1 MPNLER
7 TLVRQFEMPNET
19 DRAALDRMC
28 SSYGF
33 VASKFLFAFQTRELR
48 SEVKDFRAFRNRLV
62 TALSRTPV
70 EFNQKLAGLR
80 ANGKTAEATLLTL
93 LRELKETS
101 GPHLQA
107 RHWKLALEETS
118 KMALTHWKSV
128 IAEAKKK
135 LAHTLKRFNDQD
147 RHYACWLLCGVNRQ
161 FFELLDGRI
170 PVPNPEVS
178 FDRNYCLSY
187 DRPLS
192 SKTLRSIAGVVR
204 RTVNK
209 VRRDSVC
216 YPRTKAFHNRIDFDA
231 SCYTVRSTEEAQFLE
246 LMSLQPGKRIS
257 LRLKGRSK
265 IRGTLQLIR
274 DTAGTYSLR
283 VYVPQEC
290 EEEKRKT
297 GTVIGIDLGYTE
309 MMATSKQELLGT
321 DLGQYFSAI
330 SDKRRKNS
338 EGRNRMYSLFRN
350 LLKKSGKDNLA
361 KAERIRKHNLGRKKQ
376 RARYIRD
383 IGVIKTVVNR
393 ELNFLFTRKTNPVKA
408 IVVEDLSARM
418 KAHFCKKWNRWLSGW
433 MRGYLQERIRYK
445 AKKHGIEVNEVNPAH
460 SSRECPRCHCTDK
473 KNRRGDVFKCSYCG
487 YHEHADLVAA
497 LNILGRLGDKEIRK
511 GMSPSRVKAVLD
523 GRHVGWKLL
532 NDTVTDRTSD
542 EARVVDES
550 PRSASSKSDLRSGV
564 QVCTASK

>member
-48 SEVKDFRAFRNRLV
+48 REVKDFRAFRNRLV
-62 TALSRTPV
+62 TALSRKSV

-107 RHWKLALEETS
+107 RHLKLALEETS

-128 IAEAKKK
+128 IAESKKE
-135 LAHTLKRFNDQD
+135 LADTLKRFHDQD
-147 RHYACWLLCGVNRQ
+147 RHYAYWLLCGINRQ
-161 FFELLDGRI
+161 FFELLDGKVL
-170 PVPNPEVS
+170 VPNPDES

-192 SKTLRSIAGVVR
+192 SKTLRSIAGIVR
-204 RTVNK
+204 RTVNR
-209 VRRDSVC
+209 VRRDIVC
-216 YPRTKAFHNRIDFDA
+216 YPRTKAFHNRIDFDS
-231 SCYTVRSTEEAQFLE
+231 SCYKVRSTEAGQFLE
-246 LMSLQPGKRIS
+246 LMSLQPGKRIC
-257 LRLKGRSK
+257 LRLKGKSK

-283 VYVPQEC
+283 VYVPQQC
-290 EEEKRKT
+290 EEKRKT

-309 MMATSKQELLGT
+309 MMATSEQELLGT

-338 EGRNRMYSLFRN
+338 EGRNRMHSPFRN
-350 LLKKSGKDNLA
+350 LLKKPNKDNLA

-383 IGVIKTVVNR
+383 IGVIKTIVNR
-393 ELNFLFTRKTNPVKA
+393 ELNLLFTRKTNPIKQ

-418 KAHFCKKWNRWLSGW
+418 KVHFGKKWNRRLSGW

-445 AKKHGIEVNEVNPAH
+445 AKKHGIEVSEVNPAY
-460 SSRECPRCHCTDK
+460 SSRECPGCHCTDK
-473 KNRRGDVFKCSYCG
+473 KNRYGNSFKCSLCG
-487 YHEHADLVAA
+487 YHGHADLVAS
-497 LNILGRLGDKEIRK
+497 LNILGRLGEKEIRI
-511 GMSPSRVKAVLD
+511 GMSPARVKAVLD
-523 GRHVGWKLL
+523 GRDVGWKSL
-532 NDTVTDRTSD
+532 NHTVSD
-542 EARVVDES
+542 KISGEARVVDES
-550 PRSASSKSDLRSGV
+550 PRSASSKSELRSNV
-564 QVCTASK
+564 QVCTASR

>member
-1 MPNLER
+1 M
-7 TLVRQFEMPNET
+7 RQFEMPNET
-19 DRAALDRMC
+19 DKVSLDRMC

-48 SEVKDFRAFRNRLV
+48 GEVGDFRTFRNRLV
-62 TALSRTPV
+62 AAVNKKPI
-70 EFNQKLAGLR
+70 EFNQSLADLR
-80 ANGKTAEATLLTL
+80 TNGKTAEATLLTL
-93 LRELKETS
+93 LREIKDTS
-101 GPHLQA
+101 GPRLQA

-128 IAEAKKK
+128 IAEAKKE
-135 LAHTLKRFNDQD
+135 LGDTLKRFHDQD
-147 RHYACWLLCGVNRQ
+147 RHYAYWLLCGINRQ
-161 FFELLDGRI
+161 FFELLDGKV
-170 PVPNPEVS
+170 PVPNSDVS

-192 SKTLRSIAGVVR
+192 SKTLRSIAGIVR
-204 RTVNK
+204 RTVNR
-209 VRRDSVC
+209 VRRDIVC
-216 YPRTKAFHNRIDFDA
+216 YPRTKAFHNRIDFDS
-231 SCYTVRSTEEAQFLE
+231 SCYKVRSTEAGQFLE
-246 LMSLQPGKRIS
+246 LMSLQPGKRIC
-257 LRLKGRSK
+257 LRLKGESK
-265 IRGTLQLIR
+265 VRGTLQLIR

-283 VYVPQEC
+283 VYVPQQC
-290 EEEKRKT
+290 EEKRKT
-297 GTVIGIDLGYTE
+297 GTVVGIDLGYTE
-309 MMATSKQELLGT
+309 LMATSKQELLGT
-321 DLGQYFSAI
+321 DLGKYFSEIA
-330 SDKRRKNS
+330 DKRGKNS
-338 EGRNRMYSLFRN
+338 EGRNRMHALFRS
-350 LLKKSGKDNLA
+350 LLKKTGKDNLA
-361 KAERIRKHNLGRKKQ
+361 KAERIRRHNLGRKKQ

-418 KAHFCKKWNRWLSGW
+418 KAHFGKKWNRRLSGW

-473 KNRRGDVFKCSYCG
+473 KNRQGDVFKCSYCG

-532 NDTVTDRTSD
+532 NDTVTDRTSG

-550 PRSASSKSDLRSGV
+550 PRSASSKSELRSDV
-564 QVCTASK
+564 QVCTAS

>member
-19 DRAALDRMC
+19 SRVSLDRMC
-28 SSYGF
+28 AAYGF

-48 SEVKDFRAFRNRLV
+48 GEVKDFRAFRNRLV
-62 TALSRTPV
+62 GALSKKSG
-70 EFNQKLAGLR
+70 EFAQKLADLR
-80 ANGKTAEATLLTL
+80 ANGKAAEANLLVL
-93 LRELKETS
+93 LRELRETS

-118 KMALTHWKSV
+118 KMAMTHWKSV
-128 IAEAKKK
+128 IAEAKKE
-135 LAHTLKRFNDQD
+135 LADTLKRFHDQD
-147 RHYACWLLCGVNRQ
+147 RHYAYWLLCGINRQ
-161 FFELLDGRI
+161 FFELLDGKV
-170 PVPNPEVS
+170 PLPNPDES

-192 SKTLRSIAGVVR
+192 SKTLRSIAGIVR
-204 RTVNK
+204 RTVNRI
-209 VRRDSVC
+209 RRESVC
-216 YPRTKAFHNRIDFDA
+216 YPRTKTFHNRIDFDS

-246 LMSLQPGKRIS
+246 LMSLEPGKRIC
-257 LRLKGRSK
+257 LRLKGKSK

-283 VYVPQEC
+283 VYVPQQC
-290 EEEKRKT
+290 EEKRKT

-309 MMATSKQELLGT
+309 MMATSEQELLGT
-321 DLGQYFSAI
+321 DLGKYFSAI
-330 SDKRRKNS
+330 ADKRGKNS
-338 EGRNRMYSLFRN
+338 EGRNRMHSLFRH

-383 IGVIKTVVNR
+383 IGVIKTIVNR
-393 ELNFLFTRKTNPVKA
+393 ELNLLFTRKTNPIKT

-418 KAHFCKKWNRWLSGW
+418 KVHLGKKWNRRLSGW

-445 AKKHGIEVNEVNPAH
+445 AKKHGIEVSEVNPAH

-473 KNRRGDVFKCSYCG
+473 KNRQGDVFKCSHCG
-487 YHEHADLVAA
+487 YHGHADLVAA

-523 GRHVGWKLL
+523 GRYVGWKSL
-532 NDTVTDRTSD
+532 NHTVTDRTSG
-542 EARVVDES
+542 EERVVDES
-550 PRSASSKSDLRSGV
+550 PRSASSKSELRSNV
-564 QVCTASK
+564 QVCIASR

>member
-1 MPNLER
+1 M
-7 TLVRQFEMPNET
+7 RQFEMPNET
-19 DRAALDRMC
+19 DKVSLDRMC

-48 SEVKDFRAFRNRLV
+48 GEVGDFRTFRNRLV
-62 TALSRTPV
+62 AAVNKKPI
-70 EFNQKLAGLR
+70 EFNQSLADLR
-80 ANGKTAEATLLTL
+80 TNGKTAEATLLTL
-93 LRELKETS
+93 LREIKDTS
-101 GPHLQA
+101 GPRLQA

-128 IAEAKKK
+128 IAEAKKE
-135 LAHTLKRFNDQD
+135 LGDTLKRFHDQD
-147 RHYACWLLCGVNRQ
+147 RHYAYWLLCGINRQ
-161 FFELLDGRI
+161 FFELLDGKV
-170 PVPNPEVS
+170 PVPNSDVS

-192 SKTLRSIAGVVR
+192 SKTLRSIAGIVR
-204 RTVNK
+204 RTVNR
-209 VRRDSVC
+209 VRRDIVC
-216 YPRTKAFHNRIDFDA
+216 YPRTKAFHNRIDFDS
-231 SCYTVRSTEEAQFLE
+231 SCYKVRSTEAGQFLE
-246 LMSLQPGKRIS
+246 LMSLQPGKRIC
-257 LRLKGRSK
+257 LRLKGESK
-265 IRGTLQLIR
+265 VRGTLQLIR

-283 VYVPQEC
+283 VYVPQQC
-290 EEEKRKT
+290 EEKRKT
-297 GTVIGIDLGYTE
+297 GTVVGIDLGYTE
-309 MMATSKQELLGT
+309 LMATSEQELLGT
-321 DLGQYFSAI
+321 DLGKYFSEIA
-330 SDKRRKNS
+330 DKRGKNS
-338 EGRNRMYSLFRN
+338 EGRNRMHALFRS
-350 LLKKSGKDNLA
+350 LLKKTGKDNLA
-361 KAERIRKHNLGRKKQ
+361 KAERIRRHNLGRKKQ

-418 KAHFCKKWNRWLSGW
+418 KAHFGKKWNRRLSGW

-473 KNRRGDVFKCSYCG
+473 KNRRGDVFKCSSCG

-532 NDTVTDRTSD
+532 NDTVTDRTSG

-550 PRSASSKSDLRSGV
+550 PRSASSKSELRSDV
-564 QVCTASK
+564 QVCTAS

>member
-19 DRAALDRMC
+19 SRVSLDRMC
-28 SSYGF
+28 SAYGF

-48 SEVKDFRAFRNRLV
+48 GEVKDFRAFRNRLV
-62 TALSRTPV
+62 GALSKKSG
-70 EFNQKLAGLR
+70 EFAQKLADLR
-80 ANGKTAEATLLTL
+80 ANGKAAEANLLVL
-93 LRELKETS
+93 LRELRETS

-118 KMALTHWKSV
+118 KMAMTHWKSV
-128 IAEAKKK
+128 IAEAKKE
-135 LAHTLKRFNDQD
+135 LADTLKRFHDQD
-147 RHYACWLLCGVNRQ
+147 RHYAYWLLCGINRQ
-161 FFELLDGRI
+161 FFELLDGKV
-170 PVPNPEVS
+170 PLPNPDES

-192 SKTLRSIAGVVR
+192 SKTLRSIAGIVR
-204 RTVNK
+204 RTVNRI
-209 VRRDSVC
+209 RRESVC
-216 YPRTKAFHNRIDFDA
+216 YPRTKTFHNRIDFDS

-246 LMSLQPGKRIS
+246 LMSLEPGKRIC
-257 LRLKGRSK
+257 LRLKGKSK

-283 VYVPQEC
+283 VYVPQQC
-290 EEEKRKT
+290 EEKRKT

-309 MMATSKQELLGT
+309 MMATSEQELLGT
-321 DLGQYFSAI
+321 DLGKYFSAI
-330 SDKRRKNS
+330 ADKRGKNS
-338 EGRNRMYSLFRN
+338 EGRNRMHSLFRH

-433 MRGYLQERIRYK
+433 MRGYRIRYK

-473 KNRRGDVFKCSYCG
+473 KNRQGDVFKCSHCG
-487 YHEHADLVAA
+487 YHGHADLVAA

-523 GRHVGWKLL
+523 GRYVGWKSL
-532 NDTVTDRTSD
+532 NHTVTDRTSG
-542 EARVVDES
+542 EERVVDES
-550 PRSASSKSDLRSGV
+550 PRSASSKSELRSNV
-564 QVCTASK
+564 QVCIASR

>member
-1 MPNLER
+1 
-7 TLVRQFEMPNET
+7 
-19 DRAALDRMC
+19 MC

-48 SEVKDFRAFRNRLV
+48 SEVRDFRAFRNRLV
-62 TALSRTPV
+62 AALSKKAV
-70 EFNQKLAGLR
+70 EFNQELSDLR
-80 ANGKTAEATLLTL
+80 TNGKAIEANLLTL
-93 LRELKETS
+93 LREIKDTS

-135 LAHTLKRFNDQD
+135 LAHTLKRFHDQD
-147 RHYACWLLCGVNRQ
+147 RHYAYWLLCGINRQ

-178 FDRNYCLSY
+178 FDRNYCLGY
-187 DRPLS
+187 ERPLS
-192 SKTLRSIAGVVR
+192 LKKLRSVAGIIR
-204 RTVNK
+204 RTVNG
-209 VRRDSVC
+209 VRRDIVC
-216 YPRTKAFHNRIDFDA
+216 YPRTNAFHNRIDFDS

-246 LMSLQPGKRIS
+246 LMSLEPGKRIC
-257 LRLKGRSK
+257 LRLKGKSK

-274 DTAGTYSLR
+274 DAACTYSLR
-283 VYVPQEC
+283 VYVPQQC
-290 EEEKRKT
+290 EEKRKT

-309 MMATSKQELLGT
+309 MMATSEQELLGT
-321 DLGQYFSAI
+321 DLGQYFSSI

-338 EGRNRMYSLFRN
+338 AGRNRMHSLFRS

-383 IGVIKTVVNR
+383 IGVIKTIVNR
-393 ELNFLFTRKTNPVKA
+393 ELNLLFTRKANPIKK
-408 IVVEDLSARM
+408 IVIEDLTARM
-418 KAHFCKKWNRWLSGW
+418 KVHFGKKWNRRLSGW

-445 AKKHGIEVNEVNPAH
+445 AKKFGIEVNEVNPAH

-473 KNRRGDVFKCSYCG
+473 KNRQGDAFKCSICG
-487 YHEHADLVAA
+487 YHGHADLVAA
-497 LNILGRLGDKEIRK
+497 LNILGRLGDKEIRI

-523 GRHVGWKLL
+523 GRYVGWKSL
-532 NDTVTDRTSD
+532 NHTVSDKTSD

-550 PRSASSKSDLRSGV
+550 PRSASSKSELRSDV
-564 QVCTASK
+564 QVCTASR

>member
-1 MPNLER
+1 
-7 TLVRQFEMPNET
+7 MPNET
-19 DRAALDRMC
+19 SRVSLDRMC
-28 SSYGF
+28 SAYGF

-48 SEVKDFRAFRNRLV
+48 GEVKDFRAFRNRLV
-62 TALSRTPV
+62 GALSKKLG
-70 EFNQKLAGLR
+70 EFAQKLADLR
-80 ANGKTAEATLLTL
+80 ANGKAAEANLLVL
-93 LRELKETS
+93 LRELRETS

-118 KMALTHWKSV
+118 KMAMTHWKSV
-128 IAEAKKK
+128 IAEAKKE
-135 LAHTLKRFNDQD
+135 LADTLKRFHDQD
-147 RHYACWLLCGVNRQ
+147 RHYAYWLLCGINRQ
-161 FFELLDGRI
+161 FFELLDGKV
-170 PVPNPEVS
+170 PLPNPDES

-192 SKTLRSIAGVVR
+192 SKTLRSIAGIVR
-204 RTVNK
+204 RTVNR
-209 VRRDSVC
+209 VRRDIVC
-216 YPRTKAFHNRIDFDA
+216 YPRTKAFHNRIDFDS

-246 LMSLQPGKRIS
+246 LMSLEPGKRIC
-257 LRLKGRSK
+257 LRLKGKSK

-283 VYVPQEC
+283 VYVPQQC
-290 EEEKRKT
+290 EEKRKT

-309 MMATSKQELLGT
+309 MMATSEQELLGT
-321 DLGQYFSAI
+321 DLGKYFSAI
-330 SDKRRKNS
+330 ADKRGKNS
-338 EGRNRMYSLFRN
+338 EGRNRMHSLFRH

-383 IGVIKTVVNR
+383 IGVIKTIVNR
-393 ELNFLFTRKTNPVKA
+393 ELNLLFTRKTNPIKT

-418 KAHFCKKWNRWLSGW
+418 KVHLGKKWNRRLSGW

-445 AKKHGIEVNEVNPAH
+445 AKKHGIEVSEVNPAH

-473 KNRRGDVFKCSYCG
+473 KNRQGDVFKCSHCG
-487 YHEHADLVAA
+487 YHGHADLVAA

-523 GRHVGWKLL
+523 GRYVGWKSL
-532 NDTVTDRTSD
+532 NHTVTDRTSG
-542 EARVVDES
+542 EERVVDES
-550 PRSASSKSDLRSGV
+550 PRSASSKSELRSNV
-564 QVCTASK
+564 QVCIASR